1 MKKRSEIDKKYKWD
15 FNDYFASQKDFD
27 DCYQSCLSN
36 LKKIESYNGKLTS
49 KKNILQLFL
58 LLEKTTEQLESL
70 YIYANCQKDVDVTD
84 CINQARYEKVLNLLT
99 EQDVSCSFI
108 EPQLSKLTSEQLK
121 DMLQDKDFSNYTKEI
136 RDVLKSKSHI
146 LDEDGEKL
154 LSMMTSFCDNFSQNH
169 TNFMDGD
176 LKYKKVKDGKGKL
189 RVMSNSMASIYLNS
203 PDRVLR
209 QNTYKEL
216 KGALGR
222 YNNFLTSNYLGEVKK
237 VVFLAKA
244 RKYKNSL
251 EYALDSDEIP
261 VSIYHNLILNVEKNL
276 SLEHR
281 YFDIKKR
288 HLKLNDFSLADVYYN
303 PTKVKNKY
311 PYSEATEIVCNA
323 LSLLGKDYITHIKHI
338 IQNNMIDV
346 YPSENKIYGGYQ
358 TMATK
363 KTPRILL
370 NYTDEYEDVST
381 LAHELGHAM
390 HSVYSDSAQSTANSK
405 YPIFLAEIASTV
417 NELLLNDY
425 MISHSKNNDEKLLY
439 ISEALSNFHSTIF
452 RQTMFA
458 DFEMQIHNKV
468 EQNEELSSSV
478 LNQTYLE
485 LVKKYFGDDVYIVP
499 EVKYEWSGIP
509 HFYNEF
515 YVYQY
520 ATGKIAAIN
529 IVENLKTGEISVQDY
544 KNFLSAGG
552 TQPPIE
558 LLKTVHVDL
567 NKEEPFKLAFDYLKT
582 KLNEYENLTSK

>member
-15 FNDYFASQKDFD
+15 FNDYFTSQKDFD

-36 LKKIESYNGKLTS
+36 LKKFENYNGKLTS

-84 CINQARYEKVLNLLT
+84 CINQARYEKILNLLT
-99 EQDVSCSFI
+99 EQEVSCSFV
-108 EPQLSKLTSEQLK
+108 EPQLSKLTSEQLN
-121 DMLQDKDFSNYTKEI
+121 DMLQDKDFSNYTKII
-136 RDVLKSKSHI
+136 RDVLKNKSHI
-146 LDEDGEKL
+146 LDEDSEKL

-169 TNFMDGD
+169 TNFLDGD

-222 YNNFLTSNYLGEVKK
+222 YNNFFTSNYLGEVKK
-237 VVFLAKA
+237 EVFLAKA

-251 EYALDSDEIP
+251 ECALDSDEIP
-261 VSIYHNLILNVEKNL
+261 VSVYHNLILNVEKNL

-303 PTKVKNKY
+303 PTKAKNKY
-311 PYSEATEIVCNA
+311 PYSEATEIVCKA
-323 LSLLGKDYITHIKHI
+323 LGLLGKDYVAHIKHI

-346 YPSENKIYGGYQ
+346 YPSENKIFGGYQ
-358 TMATK
+358 IMATK

-390 HSVYSDSAQSTANSK
+390 HSVYSDSAQSTSNSK

-439 ISEALSNFHSTIF
+439 VSEALSNFHSTIF

-458 DFEMQIHNKV
+458 DFEMKIHNKV

-478 LNQTYLE
+478 LNETYLE
-485 LVKKYFGDDVYIVP
+485 LVKKYFGDEVDIIP

-509 HFYNEF
+509 HFYNDF

-520 ATGKIAAIN
+520 ATGKISAIN
-529 IVENLKTGEISVQDY
+529 IVENLKTGKISVQDY
-544 KNFLSAGG
+544 KYFLSAGG

-567 NKEEPFKLAFDYLKT
+567 NKEEPFELSFDYLKT